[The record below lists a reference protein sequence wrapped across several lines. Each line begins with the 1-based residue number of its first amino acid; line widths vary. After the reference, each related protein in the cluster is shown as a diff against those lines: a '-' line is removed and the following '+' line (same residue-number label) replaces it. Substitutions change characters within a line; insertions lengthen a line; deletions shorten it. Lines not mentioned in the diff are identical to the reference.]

1 MTWLVTVSERRNEE
15 MTECAAIEYTSPP
28 HETEEHAR
36 ALVALITPHYPHRP
50 HATHDL
56 WIGRQ
61 GVLVP
66 GASVRP
72 RRSAARRPFSSWR
85 LPP

>member
-36 ALVALITPHYPHRP
+36 ALVALITGSAMQGDGP
-50 HATHDL
+50 
-56 WIGRQ
+56 WRQ
-61 GVLVP
+61 GIAGGQRTIQLRR
-66 GASVRP
+66 ASHAE
-72 RRSAARRPFSSWR
+72 RRLR
-85 LPP
+85 